1 MRITGFVWLEQYVA
15 KLAAKHDVTPAE
27 VEAMFFA
34 RPTYRFVEKGHVH
47 GENMYS
53 AMGQTED
60 GRYIVAFF
68 IHKPDGRAL
77 IISAR
82 NMDAAEKKRY
92 GRK

>member
-1 MRITGFVWLEQYVA
+1 MFEQ
-15 KLAAKHDVTPAE
+15 
-27 VEAMFFA
+27 
-34 RPTYRFVEKGHVH
+34 RPRYRFVENGNVP
-47 GENMYS
+47 GENLYS

-60 GRYIVAFF
+60 GRYLIAFF
-68 IHKPDGRAL
+68 IYKEDARAL